1 MGVENY
7 TFLTQEGIQK
17 ASALILEKVTG
28 RIQNRILDSVEG
40 ENAALVD
47 HDHVL
52 SAGVFTSLFGASEE
66 ALRNQLEQL
75 GGDLDNLQNTVL
87 SFTHFKI
94 KVHIGDIQDVEN
106 PELNTFY
113 FQKLESE
120 VGEDATW
127 KLWAYVMSSDDPNEP
142 EVPTWIPFGE
152 YYIDLENYWSKDP
165 DDMEELPDA
174 LSVPNVDEI
183 AGIDFIRKI
192 MEEAYKDTAPDF
204 EPDQVNAIMSY
215 QFQDQEVGTQDI
227 LVENGVQT
235 DIPYTS
241 MTPPTGFKHVEHEE
255 IDTGITV
262 TAYWDTKYPIA
273 VTNIPAV
280 ATLSFREADVER
292 GTQSIEIMTA
302 VPINVLYTEMEFPRG
317 YEPVDT
323 IGTGIQFV
331 LYQDDVVVVPVKMVP
346 DLEITGVEPENYV
359 FDNTP
364 KQGYTGTP
372 VAGDYPGG
380 FTTTYNTE
388 DGSAPV
394 DAGTYEVTISI
405 PGGDPLYHG
414 SKTMEFTISPM
425 PVDIEVADQTSVVN
439 RPLEEPTLQTN
450 DPVAM
455 NLAAFDVEDAN
466 LSVSHPND
474 DFPIDFQLTKSG
486 NLVATC
492 DDDTDMPEM
501 SISSDGHVMLDY
513 EENRLGG
520 EDQVASVEVDYDPE
534 LDLSQA
540 GEYTMTPRD
549 ATFSPGKAE
558 NYDVTYHSGTLT
570 LTDE

>member
-1 MGVENY
+1 MGVETY
-7 TFLTQEGIQK
+7 TFLTQEGIQR

-28 RIQNRILDSVEG
+28 RIQNRILDSVDG

-52 SAGVFTSLFGASEE
+52 SAGLFHDLFGASENVIRDKLD
-66 ALRNQLEQL
+66 ALD
-75 GGDLDNLQNTVL
+75 GDMNNLQNTVL
-87 SFTHFKI
+87 SFTHLKI
-94 KVHIGDIQDVEN
+94 KVHIGDIEEIEN

-120 VGEDATW
+120 VGKDATW
-127 KLWAYVMSSDDPNEP
+127 KLWAYIMYSEDLDES

-152 YYIDLENYWSKDP
+152 YYIDLENFWSKDS

-174 LSVPNVDEI
+174 LSVPSVDEI

-215 QFQDQEVGTQDI
+215 QFQNQEVGTQNI
-227 LVENGVQT
+227 LVENGIQT
-235 DIPYTS
+235 DIPYTN

-262 TAYWDTKYPIA
+262 TAYWDTKYPID

-292 GTQSIEIMTA
+292 GTQTIEIMTA
-302 VPINVLYTEMEFPRG
+302 VPVNVLYTEMEFPRG

-331 LYQDDVVVVPVKMVP
+331 LYHDDVIVVPVKMVP
-346 DLEITGVEPENYV
+346 DLEITGIEPENYV
-359 FDNTP
+359 FDNTA
-364 KQGYTGTP
+364 KKGYTGTP

-380 FTTTYNTE
+380 FNTTYNTE

-425 PVDIEVADQTSVVN
+425 PVDIEVVDQTSVVN
-439 RPLEEPTLQTN
+439 QPLEDPTFQTN

-455 NLAAFDVEDAN
+455 NLANFAVEDAN
-466 LSVSHPND
+466 LSVTHPNE
-474 DFPIDFQLTKSG
+474 DFPIGFELTEGG
-486 NLVATC
+486 NLVASC
-492 DDDTDMPEM
+492 SDEEEMPKM
-501 SISSDGHVMLDY
+501 TVSDDGHVMLTY
-513 EENRLGG
+513 NENRLGG
-520 EDQVASVEVDYDPE
+520 TDQLVSATIDYTPE
-534 LDLSQA
+534 LDLSKP
-540 GEYTMTPRD
+540 GDYTMTPRD
-549 ATFSPGKAE
+549 AVFDPGKAS

-570 LTDE
+570 LTEE